1 MTFIIR
7 VKKIEYI
14 NTKLD
19 PFQREAVKKGITNNH
34 ITLIQGPPGTGK
46 TSVITEIVQQIIK
59 ENKNSGVSNYK
70 RILLVSK
77 NNKAVDNVLNK
88 LNEIIDKNVIMIRIG
103 REEKITD
110 KTKIVKPKE
119 SEFLGFGFWNK
130 EGA

>member
-1 MTFIIR
+1 M
-7 VKKIEYI
+7 
-14 NTKLD
+14 
-19 PFQREAVKKGITNNH
+19 
-34 ITLIQGPPGTGK
+34 IQGPPGTGK

-110 KTKIVKPKE
+110 NIYETYGLDNSIEDWLKNVKEKSISKMKNIE
-119 SEFLGFGFWNK
+119 LCLLK
-130 EGA
+130 K

>member
-1 MTFIIR
+1 M
-7 VKKIEYI
+7 
-14 NTKLD
+14 
-19 PFQREAVKKGITNNH
+19 
-34 ITLIQGPPGTGK
+34 
-46 TSVITEIVQQIIK
+46 ITEIVQQIIK

-110 KTKIVKPKE
+110 NIYETYGLDNSIEDWLKNVKEKSISKMKNIE
-119 SEFLGFGFWNK
+119 LCLLK
-130 EGA
+130 K